1 MNYVIHVTSTVWRIK
16 NQASNSTSCIDNALR
31 LLGLVL
37 GDYIEDFEWC
47 LHFQFGVVFWRVVV
61 REVDFEGHWRLQ
73 SCTLWPLHTRD
84 WEPMI
89 IALWALSLVEKAELV
104 QVRLTLCFKDHWS
117 MWVQDGCVKST
128 WIPTWR
134 WMDHVSWSIRV
145 FSKTTSWR

>member
-1 MNYVIHVTSTVWRIK
+1 MWDLLPVQCEELRIK
-16 NQASNSTSCIDNALR
+16 HLT
-31 LLGLVL
+31 LLLVL
-37 GDYIEDFEWC
+37 TMPYACWVLCRGDYIEDFEWC
-47 LHFQFGVVFWRVVV
+47 LHFQFRVVFWRVVV
-61 REVDFEGHWRLQ
+61 REVYFEGHWRLQ

-134 WMDHVSWSIRV
+134 WMDHVSWSIRI